1 MDNTHD
7 ALKELAGLAADV
19 NVNEIADHIR
29 HGTLAQWVE
38 SWQMQMALE
47 LENARLSAAELEK
60 LRRENFGL
68 KTTVNN
74 LRSKVEKFYNHR

>member
-1 MDNTHD
+1 MDKYES
-7 ALKELAGLAADV
+7 LKMLVADV

-29 HGTLAQWVE
+29 NGTLAQWVE

-47 LENARLSAAELEK
+47 LENFRLSAAEFEK

-68 KTTVNN
+68 NTTVKN
-74 LRSKVEKFYNHR
+74 LREKLDKIYNYHQ

>member
-1 MDNTHD
+1 MAEHD
-7 ALKELAGLAADV
+7 PLKELAGLAADV
-19 NVNEIADHIR
+19 NVNEISDQIR
-29 HGTLAQWVE
+29 NGTLAQRVE

-47 LENARLSAAELEK
+47 LENCRLHAVELEK

-74 LRSKVEKFYNHR
+74 LRAQVDKFYRHR